1 MRKLMLLLAM
11 AVIWPTM
18 THAKTVEIEGLS
30 CPKPV
35 DVDVKHDEPVPVR
48 RIAADIVEQ
57 WGLEVGSLDVLPE
70 DETRTFYWVSSAESA
85 LWVLARNADWTW
97 HRDGDTVR
105 FVKRDDPILETTKL
119 IASRFQ
125 LKADPTDGGLTVT
138 VDSNL
143 ADREKIQVRVD
154 RNYYQSGSTGAY
166 FERYIDQCGL
176 AAQWRVPKFI
186 PIDDN
191 AWKAGLILKQDQMA
205 RLGEDMAFDIEEISD
220 YIEINAR
227 SRFNDAEASV
237 LLPLTV
243 SVRSESNF
251 VGADHLVLWE
261 TYQLLDEV
269 LLIARISSPTERGRY
284 LSAGEV
290 FRVEGIEYSQ
300 LERWYLVTVGG
311 RQGWINSIA
320 LLREGVIRVSTLTSR
335 ERQAAE
341 LHQALMDNVF
351 GPCLEYAY
359 NTLIEGQA
367 SGGHSVRLAMFESI
381 QPTLNTLVSELMD
394 IELDLLSEG
403 EIRKFYWDSL
413 NNCKAG
419 VG

>member
-1 MRKLMLLLAM
+1 MKILMLLLTM
-11 AVIWPTM
+11 VVLLPTM

-30 CPKPV
+30 CPEPVNV
-35 DVDVKHDEPVPVR
+35 DVDYTEPVSAR
-48 RIAADIVEQ
+48 TIAAEIVEQ
-57 WGLEVGSLDVLPE
+57 WGLEAVSLDALPQ
-70 DETRTFYWVSSAESA
+70 DKARTFYWALSADSA
-85 LWVLARNADWTW
+85 LTVLARNADWTW
-97 HRDGDTVR
+97 HRDGHTVR
-105 FVKRDDPILETTKL
+105 FVKREDPIMEKAKL
-119 IASRFQ
+119 VASRFQ

-143 ADREKIQVRVD
+143 ADGQEIQVRIG
-154 RNYYQSGSTGAY
+154 RTYYERGSADAY
-166 FERYIDQCGL
+166 SSSYIDQCGL

-186 PIDDN
+186 PIDDD
-191 AWKAGLILKQDQMA
+191 AWKAALIAYQDRMA
-205 RLGEDMAFDIEEISD
+205 LLGEDMAFDIEEISD
-220 YIEINAR
+220 HVVIRAR

-243 SVRSESNF
+243 SVPSESSL

-261 TYQLLDEV
+261 SYQLSNEV
-269 LLIARISSPTERGRY
+269 LLIPRISSPTERGRY
-284 LSAGEV
+284 LSVGEI
-290 FRVEGIEYSQ
+290 FRVEGIEHSQ
-300 LERWYLVTVGG
+300 LERWYLVTVGS

-341 LHQALMDNVF
+341 LHQTLMDNVF

-359 NTLIEGQA
+359 NTLVEGQA

-394 IELDLLSEG
+394 LELDLLSES
-403 EIRKFYWDSL
+403 EVRKFYWDSL